1 MATCPVCRKRYPDE
15 VTTCAEDGEHLLP
28 NEAFTGVDVD
38 LSAGQ
43 VVGEY
48 KIEGKL
54 GEGGFG
60 AVYKAVHPL
69 IGKAAAIKVLNRQ
82 YSANPQMVSRF
93 ISEAR
98 AVNQIRHR
106 NIIDI
111 FAFGTLEDGR
121 QYFIMELLDGMPLDA
136 YLSKKGRLSVEE
148 AVAILRPVARALDAA
163 HGNGIAHRDL
173 KPENIFLGFDDE
185 GHPFPKLLDF
195 GIAKLLAPD
204 ATAAGHSKTRTG
216 TPMGTPYYM
225 SPEQCRGKN
234 VDHRTDVYSFG
245 IMLHQVLAG
254 RLPFDGE
261 DIMDLL
267 IKQST
272 AAAPPLSSVTGDL
285 PPSLD
290 APILAMLEKDPAA
303 RPPGVGAAME
313 GFIEAARAAG
323 YAVGAGGAG
332 GGGGASGYRAPGQS
346 GPQPSLPTASRP
358 NMTPANI
365 QVAHAAT
372 MVEPQKL
379 QTFQGA
385 GMDVTAAPK
394 KRTLVYV
401 LAPVM
406 MLVGLGVG
414 LFVMKSSAKTG
425 KGTGGEPVTSAS
437 VTASAS
443 ASPSASAAPTAVVS
457 TLVPT
462 LPVEV
467 RVTVK
472 AFPEHAAIY
481 LGDERIGVAPGPVT
495 LKRGTD
501 KVKLTLKAEGYV
513 PYDVELEPTDNT
525 VVNAKL
531 TKAAGGGKKP
541 VPTHGSSSGELE
553 DPFKK

>member
-15 VTTCAEDGEHLLP
+15 VATCADDGEHLLP

-48 KIEGKL
+48 RIEGKL

-136 YLSKKGRLSVEE
+136 YLATKGRLSVEE

-163 HGNGIAHRDL
+163 HSNGIAHRDL

-204 ATAAGHSKTRTG
+204 ATAGGHSKTRTG

-254 RLPFDGE
+254 RLPFEGD

-303 RPPGVGAAME
+303 RPASVGAAME

-323 YAVGAGGAG
+323 YAVGASPAG
-332 GGGGASGYRAPGQS
+332 GGSSLNRPPGQS
-346 GPQPSLPTASRP
+346 GPQPNLPSASRP
-358 NMTPANI
+358 NMTPAQI

-372 MVEPQKL
+372 VAEPPKL

-385 GMDVTAAPK
+385 GMDVAAVPK
-394 KRTLVYV
+394 KRTLLYV

-414 LFVMKSSAKTG
+414 FVVMKAPAKTG
-425 KGTGGEPVTSAS
+425 AGNGMPITSAS
-437 VTASAS
+437 VTAS
-443 ASPSASAAPTAVVS
+443 ASPSASAAPTAVTSIV
-457 TLVPT
+457 VPV
-462 LPVEV
+462 LPEEV
-467 RVTVK
+467 HVTVK

-495 LKRGTD
+495 LKRSAD
-501 KVKLTLKAEGYV
+501 KVKLTLKAEGYA

-531 TKAAGGGKKP
+531 TKLAGGGGKKP

>member
-1 MATCPVCRKRYPDE
+1 MATCPVCRKRYPDD

-38 LSAGQ
+38 LSAGH

-48 KIEGKL
+48 RIEGKL

-60 AVYKAVHPL
+60 VVYRAVHPL
-69 IGKAAAIKVLNRQ
+69 IGKAAAVKVLNRQ

-111 FAFGTLEDGR
+111 FAFGSLEDGR
-121 QYFIMELLDGMPLDA
+121 QYFIMELLEGLPLDGHLA
-136 YLSKKGRLSVEE
+136 KRGRLSVEE

-163 HGNGIAHRDL
+163 HASGIAHRDL
-173 KPENIFLGFDDE
+173 KPENIFLSFDDE
-185 GHPFPKLLDF
+185 GAPYPKLLDF

-204 ATAAGHSKTRTG
+204 ATAGGQSKTRTG

-234 VDHRTDVYSFG
+234 VDQRTDVYSFG

-254 RLPFDGE
+254 KLPFEGE

-272 AAAPPLSSVTGDL
+272 APAPPLSTVATDL

-290 APILAMLEKDPAA
+290 APILAMLEKDPAKRPASVGGAMESFITAA
-303 RPPGVGAAME
+303 RESGFGVAGAA
-313 GFIEAARAAG
+313 
-323 YAVGAGGAG
+323 GGSVLRG
-332 GGGGASGYRAPGQS
+332 PGQS
-346 GPQPSLPTASRP
+346 GPTPNLPIQSRP
-358 NMTPANI
+358 HMTPAEMA
-365 QVAHAAT
+365 VAHAST
-372 MVEPQKL
+372 MVKAPHL

-385 GMDVTAAPK
+385 GMDVAAAPK
-394 KRTLVYV
+394 KRTAIYV

-406 MLVGLGVG
+406 LLVGLGVG
-414 LFVMKSSAKTG
+414 LFVLKQAKPSKVAG
-425 KGTGGEPVTSAS
+425 KDPVPVTSIA
-437 VTASAS
+437 
-443 ASPSASAAPTAVVS
+443 PSASVSATQAAISATVS
-457 TLVPT
+457 APKPPEDVL
-462 LPVEV
+462 
-467 RVTVK
+467 VTVK
-472 AFPEHAAIY
+472 AVPEHATIY
-481 LGDERIGVAPGPVT
+481 LGDERIGVAPGPV
-495 LKRGTD
+495 KIRRGTD
-501 KVKLTLKAEGYV
+501 KVKLTLKADGYT
-513 PYDVELEPTDNT
+513 PYDVELEPTENT

-531 TKAAGGGKKP
+531 AKVFGGPKKP
-541 VPTHGSSSGELE
+541 VNPQGGTSGELE